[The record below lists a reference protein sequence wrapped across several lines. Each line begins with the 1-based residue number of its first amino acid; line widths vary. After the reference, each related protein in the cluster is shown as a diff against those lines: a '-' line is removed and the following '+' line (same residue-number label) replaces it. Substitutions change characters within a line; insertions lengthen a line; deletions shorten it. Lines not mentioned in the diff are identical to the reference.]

1 MMRNFQQSYHP
12 LAPAYPRWVSWK
24 MVVMSAKKSRKNGK
38 TAPATIEARVPM
50 ASISLS
56 DGDVYLNKEKKGA
69 GGNLGSSGF
78 SAPESLTSVRRGL

>member
-1 MMRNFQQSYHP
+1 
-12 LAPAYPRWVSWK
+12 
-24 MVVMSAKKSRKNGK
+24 MVVMSAKKSRKKGK
-38 TAPATIEARVPM
+38 TAPATIDARLPM

-78 SAPESLTSVRRGL
+78 STPVSLASERRGL